1 MNMDHHLLPA
11 STAQAAVLLAELLL
25 FWSATVLHLL
35 RLLTGTSLP
44 DADTATDLTHAAMGV
59 AMAAML
65 FPGTPAG
72 ADLPIAVVFAG
83 LAAFFAVRA
92 AIGDRN
98 RIGDLAM
105 GISAAAM
112 TVMSIAGHHTG
123 TPLMLTIAACL
134 VGCAAAHGRILLT
147 AHHRHAHSLSPG
159 QSRSLLLAPHLS
171 AVGMTL
177 TMAYLF
183 AV

>member
-1 MNMDHHLLPA
+1 MLSNYFKIAWRNLA
-11 STAQAAVLLAELLL
+11 GQKSTAIIHIL
-25 FWSATVLHLL
+25 
-35 RLLTGTSLP
+35 G
-44 DADTATDLTHAAMGV
+44 
-59 AMAAML
+59 
-65 FPGTPAG
+65 
-72 ADLPIAVVFAG
+72 
-83 LAAFFAVRA
+83 
-92 AIGDRN
+92 
-98 RIGDLAM
+98 LAM

-147 AHHRHAHSLSPG
+147 AHHRHAHSLSAG